1 MCDLSNET
9 KNYVCRK
16 FANATGLDIE
26 DVRLIL
32 LEDSRR
38 AFIRL
43 KKDHYTRTEE
53 FADLWDELAEL
64 LNDEGGYILTSILW
78 KRVPYPWKQ

>member
-9 KNYVCRK
+9 INYVRRK

-38 AFIRL
+38 AFIRVM
-43 KKDHYTRTEE
+43 KDSHERPQG
-53 FADLWDELAEL
+53 FSDMWDEILDL
-64 LNDEGGYILTSILW
+64 LYEESGYILNSVLLR
-78 KRVPYPWKQ
+78 KVPKL